1 MVNWDWSQGDKPK
14 GKSEFWGEHWN
25 EAKEKS
31 MLFRMIMF
39 QLRVAIPPVGLM
51 PVELLPIES
60 VTDQDMFFEQ
70 GNRLVRKIKLPF
82 FKKQPFLNRRLLR
95 NGSFFRK
102 VTFHIVNV
110 KRVVLQLLFRLFYR
124 IWRLRFLIHRQNR
137 PDILSAGEEVLVQ
150 QRENQIEEYNLRSLQ
165 YKVYCKK
172 IKHLKTLA

>member
-70 GNRLVRKIKLPF
+70 GNRLV
-82 FKKQPFLNRRLLR
+82 
-95 NGSFFRK
+95 
-102 VTFHIVNV
+102 
-110 KRVVLQLLFRLFYR
+110 
-124 IWRLRFLIHRQNR
+124 
-137 PDILSAGEEVLVQ
+137 
-150 QRENQIEEYNLRSLQ
+150 
-165 YKVYCKK
+165 KK
-172 IKHLKTLA
+172 IKMNFFFQKSAFFESLITEKRSIF

>member
-60 VTDQDMFFEQ
+60 VADQDMFFEQ
-70 GNRLVRKIKLPF
+70 GNRLVYIY
-82 FKKQPFLNRRLLR
+82 
-95 NGSFFRK
+95 
-102 VTFHIVNV
+102 I
-110 KRVVLQLLFRLFYR
+110 
-124 IWRLRFLIHRQNR
+124 
-137 PDILSAGEEVLVQ
+137 IL
-150 QRENQIEEYNLRSLQ
+150 EYTTYL
-165 YKVYCKK
+165 
-172 IKHLKTLA
+172 